1 MPIEQEVGRKGKRL
15 PGTGESWKERFGSV
29 DGTQPIYCLHMVDTR
44 WVNKAISGGP
54 LTLWRCLSLLMHRI
68 VNILCFVGCGG
79 FCGNYS
85 VCCRDEKA
93 AVDHAQANAQ
103 LVLSNTVCKKQQG
116 SAGKGQNLLALVDIS
131 SSKISYDLHAEE
143 KYLEFPCGWSML
155 KVAQTSFS
163 RV

>member
-1 MPIEQEVGRKGKRL
+1 
-15 PGTGESWKERFGSV
+15 
-29 DGTQPIYCLHMVDTR
+29 
-44 WVNKAISGGP
+44 
-54 LTLWRCLSLLMHRI
+54 MHRI
-68 VNILCFVGCGG
+68 VNILGFVGCGG

-116 SAGKGQNLLALVDIS
+116 NAGKGQNLLALVDIS

-155 KVAQTSFS
+155 KVAHPFPGSSLMSLPDPLSSPTLLKPQDLASLCSTTG
-163 RV
+163 VPA